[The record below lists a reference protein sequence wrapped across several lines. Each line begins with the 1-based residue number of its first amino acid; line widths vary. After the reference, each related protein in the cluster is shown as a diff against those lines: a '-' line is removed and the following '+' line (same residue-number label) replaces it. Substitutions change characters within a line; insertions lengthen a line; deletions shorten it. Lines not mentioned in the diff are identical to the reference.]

1 MEKQFQ
7 IPRPFCQCQLF
18 RLHSNQQEQSSGT
31 EERKL
36 VRICLFFVS
45 LQKGKKLTRQDWS
58 WTEDRARGAD
68 YERRLKQ
75 WSRELSLRF
84 SNLKFSRDCADNFL
98 AACSSSNPGHNS
110 SCSRHDGLEKS
121 WKPMTIEWMWGYESY
136 DAGELTA
143 GRQYISLRFWSTFKL
158 KFNLK
163 FKFNIVTL
171 EWFGGC
177 MLAGSVRG
185 LAGDI
190 SRVFVFRST
199 F

>member
-58 WTEDRARGAD
+58 WTEDHARGAD

-84 SNLKFSRDCADNFL
+84 SNLKFSNSQGTAPTIFWPPAARQTPVTIPVVPDMTDSKNLGSRWQLNECEGTCRIML
-98 AACSSSNPGHNS
+98 A
-110 SCSRHDGLEKS
+110 
-121 WKPMTIEWMWGYESY
+121 
-136 DAGELTA
+136 AGELTA
-143 GRQYISLRFWSTFKL
+143 GRQYISLCFDQRLRLSLILSLSLT
-158 KFNLK
+158 
-163 FKFNIVTL
+163 
-171 EWFGGC
+171 
-177 MLAGSVRG
+177 S
-185 LAGDI
+185 
-190 SRVFVFRST
+190 
-199 F
+199 